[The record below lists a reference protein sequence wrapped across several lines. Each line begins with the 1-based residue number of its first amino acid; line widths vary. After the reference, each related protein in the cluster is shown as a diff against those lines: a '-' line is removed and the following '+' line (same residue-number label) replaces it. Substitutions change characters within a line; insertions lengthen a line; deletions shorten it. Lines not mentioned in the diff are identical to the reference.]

1 VIDAAELSFMDHRNL
16 LVLAGYAR
24 SANATVVLRTTW
36 PGASRMIELLDVKD
50 VRVESPE

>member
-1 VIDAAELSFMDHRNL
+1 MIDAAELSFMDHRNL